1 MRGLTDVAIRNLK
14 PASTRREI
22 PDPGQRGLYVVIQPT
37 GAKSFAVRYRYG
49 GQPRKLTLE
58 GGISLAAARKA
69 ASDALY
75 EVEQGRDPSEAKK
88 ISKAKAARAL
98 ADTVQAICEEYLTR
112 EGQKLRTASSREATL
127 RRLVFPEIGNQPINT
142 LRRSQLVR
150 LLDKIEDENGERSA
164 DIVLAYLSRVF
175 NWHAGRSDEF
185 RTPIVRGMRR
195 RNTKEHA
202 RNRILTDDE
211 LRSVWQTADTGP
223 FGCFVR
229 FLLLTGARRGEAAAM
244 SWKEISG
251 AEWTLP
257 AARNKT
263 KVDLVRPLSAAAQQE
278 LSRVPKLA
286 GTDFVFSIDGQSA
299 LGGFTRRKRVLD
311 QSSGVTGWTLH
322 DLRRTA
328 RSLMSRA
335 GVPSEHAEKCL
346 GHTIGGVKGIYDRHN
361 YANEMSLAYEKLAR
375 LIEQVVNPQANV
387 VALVRS

>member
-1 MRGLTDVAIRNLK
+1 MRGLTDIAIRNLK
-14 PASTRREI
+14 AAPTRREI

-37 GAKSFAVRYRYG
+37 GAKGFAVRYRYAG
-49 GQPRKLTLE
+49 KPRKLTLN

-88 ISKAKAARAL
+88 ITKAKAALAL
-98 ADTVQAICEEYLTR
+98 ADTVQAICEEYLAR

-127 RRLVFPEIGNQPINT
+127 RRLVFPELGNQPIHT

-211 LRSVWQTADTGP
+211 LRSVWQTADT
-223 FGCFVR
+223 
-229 FLLLTGARRGEAAAM
+229 
-244 SWKEISG
+244 
-251 AEWTLP
+251 
-257 AARNKT
+257 
-263 KVDLVRPLSAAAQQE
+263 
-278 LSRVPKLA
+278 
-286 GTDFVFSIDGQSA
+286 
-299 LGGFTRRKRVLD
+299 
-311 QSSGVTGWTLH
+311 
-322 DLRRTA
+322 
-328 RSLMSRA
+328 
-335 GVPSEHAEKCL
+335 
-346 GHTIGGVKGIYDRHN
+346 
-361 YANEMSLAYEKLAR
+361 
-375 LIEQVVNPQANV
+375 
-387 VALVRS
+387 